1 MTKRKF
7 SISTYMA
14 DEKEYF
20 DTADSSKDDEE
31 LVNDAIVD
39 SPSQHETINIEQHQ
53 KEESI
58 PNEGIK
64 TISKKG
70 ISITRALV
78 LFGYESWTALEPCK

>member
-1 MTKRKF
+1 
-7 SISTYMA
+7 MA
-14 DEKEYF
+14 YKKEYF
-20 DTADSSKDDEE
+20 DTADSSKYDEE
-31 LVNDAIVD
+31 LVNHAIDD
-39 SPSQHETINIEQHQ
+39 SPTQHDTTNIEQPQ

>member
-1 MTKRKF
+1 
-7 SISTYMA
+7 MA
-14 DEKEYF
+14 DEQEYC
-20 DTADSSKDDEE
+20 DTADSSKDVKESKSPF
-31 LVNDAIVD
+31 
-39 SPSQHETINIEQHQ
+39 SPSQHDTTNIEQTQ

>member
-1 MTKRKF
+1 
-7 SISTYMA
+7 MA
-14 DEKEYF
+14 DEQEYC
-20 DTADSSKDDEE
+20 DTADSSKDGKESKS
-31 LVNDAIVD
+31 LF
-39 SPSQHETINIEQHQ
+39 SPSQHDTTNIEPTQ

-78 LFGYESWTALEPCK
+78 LFGYESWTALEPCKYYDLN

>member
-1 MTKRKF
+1 
-7 SISTYMA
+7 MA

-20 DTADSSKDDEE
+20 NTADSAKDDEE
-31 LVNDAIVD
+31 LIGDAILN
-39 SPSQHETINIEQHQ
+39 SPSQHDTMNIEQPP

>member
-1 MTKRKF
+1 
-7 SISTYMA
+7 MA
-14 DEKEYF
+14 DEQEYCNK
-20 DTADSSKDDEE
+20 ADSSKDGKE
-31 LVNDAIVD
+31 LISDAIMD
-39 SPSQHETINIEQHQ
+39 SFSPSQHETANIEQPK

-78 LFGYESWTALEPCK
+78 LFGYESWTASEPCKYCALN

>member
-1 MTKRKF
+1 
-7 SISTYMA
+7 MA
-14 DEKEYF
+14 DEKEF
-20 DTADSSKDDEE
+20 RNTADSSKNDEE
-31 LVNDAIVD
+31 LVNDAIID
-39 SPSQHETINIEQHQ
+39 SPSQHDTTNIEQSR

-78 LFGYESWTALEPCK
+78 LFGYESWTALEPCKYYDLN

>member
-1 MTKRKF
+1 
-7 SISTYMA
+7 MA
-14 DEKEYF
+14 DQKEYF

-39 SPSQHETINIEQHQ
+39 SPSQHDTKNIEQHQ

>member
-1 MTKRKF
+1 
-7 SISTYMA
+7 MA
-14 DEKEYF
+14 DEKEF
-20 DTADSSKDDEE
+20 RNTADSSKNDEE
-31 LVNDAIVD
+31 LVNDAIID
-39 SPSQHETINIEQHQ
+39 SNSQHDTTNIEHST

-78 LFGYESWTALEPCK
+78 LFGYESWTALEPCKYYDLN

>member
-1 MTKRKF
+1 
-7 SISTYMA
+7 MA
-14 DEKEYF
+14 DEQEYC
-20 DTADSSKDDEE
+20 DTADSVKDGKESKRPF
-31 LVNDAIVD
+31 
-39 SPSQHETINIEQHQ
+39 SPSQQDTTNIEQTQ

>member
-1 MTKRKF
+1 MDKPL
-7 SISTYMA
+7 YMA
-14 DEKEYF
+14 NEQEYC
-20 DTADSSKDDEE
+20 DTADSSKDVKESKSPF
-31 LVNDAIVD
+31 
-39 SPSQHETINIEQHQ
+39 SPSQHDTTNIEQTQ